1 MNRALL
7 IAGCL
12 LLAACQAEAPVA
24 PGAPAEPDAPAEPGA
39 PPTPQLDSAEA
50 RALAADGEVTASYDC
65 AEGNAV
71 DLVREG
77 RVARLSLSDGRTIRL
92 GEIANSQ
99 PRTWADVGLRFV
111 IDGDFIELS
120 QSNGEHSLACQPR
133 P

>member
-12 LLAACQAEAPVA
+12 FLAACQAEAPVEPA
-24 PGAPAEPDAPAEPGA
+24 APAAPQPDAADA
-39 PPTPQLDSAEA
+39 Q
-50 RALAADGEVTASYDC
+50 ALAADGEVTASYDC

-77 RVARLSLSDGRTIRL
+77 RIARLSLSDGRTIRL
-92 GEIANSQ
+92 GEIAGSQ
-99 PRTWADVGLRFV
+99 PHTWADVGLRFV

-120 QSNGEHSLACQPR
+120 QSNGEHSLACEPR
-133 P
+133 A